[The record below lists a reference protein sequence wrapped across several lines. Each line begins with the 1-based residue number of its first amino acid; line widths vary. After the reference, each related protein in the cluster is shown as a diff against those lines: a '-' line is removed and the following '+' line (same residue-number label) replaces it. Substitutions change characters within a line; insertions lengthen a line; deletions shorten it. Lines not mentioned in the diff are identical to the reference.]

1 MSLSMRSNKLAAYS
15 SVAAHGGVA
24 ANDPHLLI
32 LMLMDGAI
40 ERMAMARGCLEAGDI
55 GQKAALLQRVV
66 QILGE
71 LRQSLDLERGGA
83 LALNLRE
90 LYDYMERQLLRAN
103 VENKTV
109 FIDEVRSLLGE
120 IRQAWQAVPLE
131 LRAERAAAR

>member
-32 LMLMDGAI
+32 LMLMDGAM
-40 ERMAMARGCLEAGDI
+40 ERMAMARGCLEAGDVA
-55 GQKAALLQRVV
+55 QKAALLQRVV
-66 QILGE
+66 TILGE
-71 LRQSLDLERGGA
+71 LRGSLDLEHGGA
-83 LALNLRE
+83 LALNLRD

-103 VENKTV
+103 AENKAAH
-109 FIDEVRSLLGE
+109 IDEVRSLLGE

-131 LRAERAAAR
+131 LRGERAAAR